1 MIFES
6 LKRGSKLALRDVLTM
21 EYYLCNAFIRKD
33 KTDCLEG
40 IRALLIDKD
49 KNPKWKHKS
58 VAYVKDEEVQ
68 SLFNMRVGISMM

>member
-1 MIFES
+1 MIFEL
-6 LKRGSKLALRDVLTM
+6 LKRGSKMALRDVLSM

-33 KTDCLEG
+33 MSDCLEG

-58 VAYVKDEEVQ
+58 VLYVKEEEVQ
-68 SLFNMRVGISMM
+68 QLFKMREGPSM